1 MGFYTRSGKK
11 VPISFSFLGGAHDDR
26 NKSRP
31 VVITCV
37 RPGGP
42 ADRYNSSSQRET
54 QAYKRRGDTKSN
66 NINYRGEVQVRRHS
80 SAKHNGPVQ
89 V

>member
-1 MGFYTRSGKK
+1 MFSSPHQQN
-11 VPISFSFLGGAHDDR
+11 VLQFLSCSFVSFLMKELFKRCFSPLLGGAHDDR

-42 ADRYNSSSQRET
+42 ADR
-54 QAYKRRGDTKSN
+54 
-66 NINYRGEVQVRRHS
+66 
-80 SAKHNGPVQ
+80 
-89 V
+89 

>member
-1 MGFYTRSGKK
+1 MEHLKIDFCTKKSKNVSVLFY
-11 VPISFSFLGGAHDDR
+11 FLGGAHDDR

-42 ADRYNSSSQRET
+42 ADRYNSSSASQT
-54 QAYKRRGDTKSN
+54 DSQ
-66 NINYRGEVQVRRHS
+66 
-80 SAKHNGPVQ
+80 
-89 V
+89 

>member
-1 MGFYTRSGKK
+1 MLSLTF
-11 VPISFSFLGGAHDDR
+11 PFLGGAHDDR

-42 ADRYNSSSQRET
+42 ADRYNSSFSGVHVKEKWR
-54 QAYKRRGDTKSN
+54 KV
-66 NINYRGEVQVRRHS
+66 NYVGQKLGFGV
-80 SAKHNGPVQ
+80 K
-89 V
+89 

>member
-1 MGFYTRSGKK
+1 MCVCGGGLYPKSKE
-11 VPISFSFLGGAHDDR
+11 VPVSFSLLGGAHDDR

-42 ADRYNSSSQRET
+42 ADRYNSSSTDIQRERERERE
-54 QAYKRRGDTKSN
+54 KG
-66 NINYRGEVQVRRHS
+66 
-80 SAKHNGPVQ
+80 
-89 V
+89 

>member
-1 MGFYTRSGKK
+1 M
-11 VPISFSFLGGAHDDR
+11 PISFSFLGGAHDDR

-42 ADRYNSSSQRET
+42 ADRYNSSSHRE
-54 QAYKRRGDTKSN
+54 
-66 NINYRGEVQVRRHS
+66 RH
-80 SAKHNGPVQ
+80 KHTREEEIQKAMG
-89 V
+89 